1 MLKNSSSAVGTE
13 KDVPSAGPGTKS
25 LTEDVRGAAKSR
37 GCRQPNTTVRVATGP
52 TLAQIL
58 TNPGDTALLVAHSNR
73 CGFCSALKDTLADAA
88 KRIEDSGDTK
98 PRILMFETGKPEN
111 EIDVQYVPEF
121 FVAKKQANGQVE
133 LSKWREADRI
143 TTTRTLDGRPIK
155 NIPFDALQSL
165 FGNSSKQSSF
175 GRTDNKNAYNVSA
188 LNHSQ
193 MIKRL
198 GL

>member
-1 MLKNSSSAVGTE
+1 MLKNSSSSIGTE

-25 LTEDVRGAAKSR
+25 LTEDVRAAAQSR
-37 GCRQPNTTVRVATGP
+37 GCRQPNTIVRVATGP

-73 CGFCSALKDTLADAA
+73 CGFCSALKDTLADAT
-88 KRIEDSGDTK
+88 KRIEDSGDKK

-133 LSKWREADRI
+133 LSKWKEADRI
-143 TTTRTLDGRPIK
+143 TTSRTVDGRPIK

-165 FGNSSKQSSF
+165 FGSTSNRYSSANFS
-175 GRTDNKNAYNVSA
+175 
-188 LNHSQ
+188 NHSQ

>member
-1 MLKNSSSAVGTE
+1 MLKNFGGSAATGTE

-25 LTEDVRGAAKSR
+25 LTEDVREAAKSR
-37 GCRQPNTTVRVATGP
+37 GCRQPNTTVRVATKP
-52 TLAQIL
+52 TLGQIL
-58 TNPGDTALLVAHSNR
+58 TNPGDTALLVVHSNR

-88 KRIEDSGDTK
+88 KRIEDSGDRK

-111 EIDVQYVPEF
+111 DLKGVDYVPEF

-143 TTTRTLDGRPIK
+143 TTTRTVDGRPIK

-165 FGNSSKQSSF
+165 FGSTNNSFSS
-175 GRTDNKNAYNVSA
+175 S
-188 LNHSQ
+188 NHSQ
-193 MIKRL
+193 MIRRL